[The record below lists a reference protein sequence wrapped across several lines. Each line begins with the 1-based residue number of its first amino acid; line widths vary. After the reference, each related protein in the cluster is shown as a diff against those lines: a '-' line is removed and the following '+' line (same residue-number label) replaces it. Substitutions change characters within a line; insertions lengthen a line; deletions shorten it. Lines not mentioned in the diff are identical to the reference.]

1 VKNRRTLVML
11 LALALL
17 AGARSPHPAGAVGAA
32 ARPNVVVI
40 LADDLDVSLG
50 GYASMSRVQRL
61 LVRRGTEL
69 DRTFVPTAL
78 CCPSRASLLTGQYPH
93 NHGVYTVA
101 PPWGAYPRV
110 LERNLESANLATAL
124 HDAGYRTALV
134 GKYFNGYPM
143 DDDPARV
150 PTGWDD
156 WAVTSLDA
164 GYAQFDYEI
173 NDNGKLHAYG
183 HTAGDYL
190 GDQLAHRA
198 DDFLAEAAKGD
209 QPFFLLYA
217 PISPHRPATPAPRHA
232 AYFKHA
238 RAPRGGSFDEAD
250 VSDKP
255 RHVASLSRLSPQ
267 EVADLDELY
276 RRRERSLVA
285 LDESVELLMTR
296 LAKSGVLGNTYVFF
310 SSDNGF
316 HLGQHRLRPAKAT
329 AYEEDVLVPLVV
341 VGPGVPA
348 RQRLHHLVSGIDL
361 APTIAELAGV
371 RMPVAVDGRS
381 IVPLLGKGPPAPD
394 AFRDAVLLQLGPFG
408 ADLSP
413 TGAAR
418 ARARARF
425 ALRDWLATPNRLAL
439 EETAAPAVT
448 YRALRTARYKYV
460 EYASGDRELYDL
472 LSDPHELRN
481 LAGKVEA
488 QSLGPW
494 VQALERLATCAG
506 EGCRDADRAAL
517 PAPRFSG

>member
-1 VKNRRTLVML
+1 
-11 LALALL
+11 
-17 AGARSPHPAGAVGAA
+17 
-32 ARPNVVVI
+32 
-40 LADDLDVSLG
+40 
-50 GYASMSRVQRL
+50 MSRVQRL

-69 DRTFVPTAL
+69 DQTFVPTAL

-110 LERNLESANLATAL
+110 LERDLESANLATAL
-124 HDAGYRTALV
+124 HDGGYRTALV
-134 GKYFNGYPM
+134 GKYFNGYPGAN
-143 DDDPARV
+143 DPARV

-156 WAVTSLDA
+156 WAVPDLSG

-173 NDNGKLHAYG
+173 NDNGKLHTYG
-183 HTAGDYL
+183 HAAADYL

-198 DDFLAEAAKGD
+198 DDFLAESTRTG

-232 AYFKHA
+232 GYFQKA
-238 RAPRGGSFDEAD
+238 KAPRGGSFDEAD

-255 RHVASLSRLSPQ
+255 SHVASLTRLSPQ
-267 EVADLDELY
+267 EISDLDELY

-296 LAKSGVLGNTYVFF
+296 LAKSGALGNTYVFF

-329 AYEEDVLVPLVV
+329 AYEEDVRVPLVV

-361 APTIAELAGV
+361 APTIAEFAGV
-371 RMPVAVDGRS
+371 SLQLAVDGRS
-381 IVPLLGKGPPAPD
+381 IVPLLGRSAPAPD
-394 AFRDAVLLQLGPFG
+394 AFRREVLLQLGPYG
-408 ADLSP
+408 ANLSS
-413 TGAAR
+413 TSAAR
-418 ARARARF
+418 AASARF
-425 ALRDWLATPNRLAL
+425 TLRDFLATPNRLAL
-439 EETAAPAVT
+439 EETAAPAIT
-448 YRALRTARYKYV
+448 YRALRTSRYKYV
-460 EYASGDRELYDL
+460 EYASGERELYDL
-472 LSDPHELRN
+472 ASDPHELRN

-488 QSLGPW
+488 SSLVPW
-494 VQALERLATCAG
+494 EQALAELASCAG
-506 EGCRDADRAAL
+506 DGCRVADRVAL
-517 PAPRFSG
+517 PGPRIIG